1 MAVDPTCNRLAGWP
15 TPATTKCLY
24 AAGVTGMVS
33 EIQTN
38 ADFTRGDA
46 FLVLA
51 VSKSGVWLHVTGW
64 VVAAVKTAAGS
75 SERLARWHGTGG
87 LTDFR
92 ISAGPRNRL
101 EIIF

>member
-1 MAVDPTCNRLAGWP
+1 MLWRLTP
-15 TPATTKCLY
+15 PATDWPGGRLPKSLY
-24 AAGVTGMVS
+24 AASNTGTVS

-75 SERLARWHGTGG
+75 SERLARWHGNGG

-92 ISAGPRNRL
+92 IIAGPRNRL